1 MLLRSEEAPQEN
13 KYLRYLD
20 NSPNRELKK
29 RINNARVLTV
39 KLGNILTN
47 KERKTIRK
55 ELYRLQDKTRTT
67 TVKERAITY
76 LINLKRD
83 LEKKQKYHHSTY
95 HDQNYYG
102 IKDIENS
109 FNETIDHYYKPI
121 SVRFAFDNNFEEYEI
136 RSDKHKNLMLKEYL
150 VKITSQLANLIKEK
164 KNSSQDEQK
173 VQLSIAIIFKHVINP
188 KEKYTIYV
196 KNKNIEMR
204 KGDKTND
211 IIIKLLESFFE
222 NYEREENMLRNGS
235 GYVFDCVDL
244 TLVQF
249 HSIQLKRGS
258 SYIPS
263 PKWIEKK
270 KTKINP
276 QNTQDNC
283 CFAYSI
289 IAVLHHEE
297 IHKNPHRI
305 KNLVPYISNYNWKD
319 IKFPTEQKD
328 WKTFERNNKDIAL
341 NMFSTHPTD
350 KKLTLIRKSDYSHK
364 CQYIVDLLMITDN
377 QNNWHYITI
386 KNMKRLIRGVTSNH
400 HGDFFCRNCM
410 HSYRTENALKKH
422 ERLCTNHDYCK
433 IIMPKPNKNI
443 LKFKSNEK
451 SLHMPHAIYA
461 DLEVI
466 LKKIQSYQSNPENS
480 YSENKNVHAA
490 CSYALHM
497 IRTYDD
503 DLITSYRGTDCIEKF
518 TRALKTMA
526 KMITDTPQKP
536 MTPLTDQENRKQ
548 KI

>member
-1 MLLRSEEAPQEN
+1 MTREDLIYVLLRSEEAPQEN

-121 SVRFAFDNNFEEYEI
+121 LVRFAFDNNFEEYEI

-422 ERLCTNHDYCK
+422 E
-433 IIMPKPNKNI
+433 
-443 LKFKSNEK
+443 
-451 SLHMPHAIYA
+451 
-461 DLEVI
+461 
-466 LKKIQSYQSNPENS
+466 
-480 YSENKNVHAA
+480 
-490 CSYALHM
+490 
-497 IRTYDD
+497 
-503 DLITSYRGTDCIEKF
+503 
-518 TRALKTMA
+518 
-526 KMITDTPQKP
+526 
-536 MTPLTDQENRKQ
+536 
-548 KI
+548 